1 MHMQKTLS
9 KIRYQVVFLAFSF
22 LAFFLL
28 ARPVSAMSITVN
40 IPEKYSEVKVGEKV
54 YFETEVKWPENVGRK
69 DLRVEYSIRD
79 SSDKEVGYLKVLKA
93 IETQASFMD
102 SITISDSTSPGT
114 YRINAK
120 FSDYSNLN
128 QEVTTS
134 FKVVRG
140 DIKSQTYV
148 SIIIALLVVIAFLS
162 SRYIVAWIKR
172 RSMIQTSALARQ

>member
-1 MHMQKTLS
+1 
-9 KIRYQVVFLAFSF
+9 VAFLAFAF
-22 LAFFLL
+22 LAFFPL
-28 ARPVSAMSITVN
+28 ARSVSAISITVS

-69 DLRVEYSIRD
+69 DLRVEYSVRD
-79 SSDKEVGYLKVLKA
+79 SNDKEVGYLKVLKA

-102 SITISDSTSPGT
+102 SVTISESTSPGT

-134 FKVVRG
+134 FKVIRG
-140 DIKSQTYV
+140 DIKSQTYIFIIMLLLFILSFFV
-148 SIIIALLVVIAFLS
+148 FNSIVTWL
-162 SRYIVAWIKR
+162 KR
-172 RSMIQTSALARQ
+172 RSVAQPSVLTGS